1 MVRWREVVSCLVLVC
16 SGAVSVTGCATPCT
30 EIAQHRD
37 AFIRNVQQ
45 PTVPATAEPHLIA
58 VLPFEM
64 INGLIAPQV
73 QSIEPL
79 PLQIPGAGLLGT
91 FLTDVRLGPRQV
103 QLMPSDGPGV
113 GIELIL
119 DVTQGGN
126 PLFSMTARGTLQP
139 QLDPQGRR
147 IVVELRATD
156 FQSMEPTLDQG
167 AAARLADTLMAIL
180 PPMARMVI
188 SPEAIA
194 SGATIVTEVIVSQSY
209 PLLRDSLFAALG
221 PLARLEISLPDLPV
235 ERLEFATATS
245 QGRGHL
251 VIRAHTPLPVR
262 FGVTSSQL
270 PAPAGNTAA
279 LWLSGSTVAQLAN
292 WAMAEGQLPRSF
304 DERGRPQADGPYEA
318 RLDWI
323 SGDRPLVVHI
333 WRLEPDRCLRAV
345 LSAQPQLRV
354 EGEDIVLE
362 VDDPH
367 VDELDGPAMS
377 GLVRLFSGLWLRAM
391 RLTQSTAASLEFS
404 VGGRPLRGQV
414 TEVRQHGDEIQMTL
428 RLVEAPPA
436 R

>member
-1 MVRWREVVSCLVLVC
+1 MVRWHEVVSNVVLVC
-16 SGAVSVTGCATPCT
+16 LGAVSMVGCATPCT

-37 AFIRNVQQ
+37 AFLQQVQQ
-45 PTVPATAEPHLIA
+45 PTISGTAEPHLIA
-58 VLPFEM
+58 VLPFELV
-64 INGLIAPQV
+64 NELIAPQV
-73 QSIEPL
+73 QSIEAF

-103 QLMPSDGPGV
+103 QLMPSEGPGV

-139 QLDPQGRR
+139 QLDPAGRR
-147 IVVELRATD
+147 VVVELRATD
-156 FQSMEPTLDQG
+156 FQSMEPRLDQG
-167 AAARLADTLMAIL
+167 AAARLADTLLSVL

-194 SGATIVTEVIVSQSY
+194 SGAAIVTEVVVSQSY

-221 PLARLEISLPDLPV
+221 PLARLEVSLPDLPI

-251 VIRAHTPLPVR
+251 VLRAHTPLPVR
-262 FGVTSSQL
+262 SGVTSTEI
-270 PAPAGNTAA
+270 PAPTGSTAA
-279 LWLSGSTVAQLAN
+279 LRLSGSTVAQLAN
-292 WAMAEGQLPRSF
+292 WAMAEGQLPQHF
-304 DERGRPQADGPYEA
+304 NERGRPQDDGPFEA

-323 SGDRPLVVHI
+323 SGERPLIVHL

-367 VDELDGPAMS
+367 VDELEGPAMS
-377 GLVRLFSGLWLRAM
+377 GLVRLFSGIWLRAM
-391 RLTQSTAASLEFS
+391 RRTQSTAASLEFS

-414 TEVRQHGDEIQMTL
+414 TEVSQHGDEIQMTM
-428 RLVEAPPA
+428 RLVEAPA
-436 R
+436 DL